1 MYVYH
6 GPELCYPFMFKL
18 CRFMIVFDKLLI
30 THAKHDKRYAD
41 KSRDAFSQT
50 KNLPGAPQHH
60 TGLVNKVNDVI
71 YVIH

>member
-1 MYVYH
+1 
-6 GPELCYPFMFKL
+6 
-18 CRFMIVFDKLLI
+18 MIVFDKLLI

-41 KSRDAFSQT
+41 KSRDAFSRT

-71 YVIH
+71 YVIY